1 MDSFNEK
8 YGNTDFGTLVEIA
21 ATLSSQTEP
30 ETAGPMLKATAKASP
45 SAASSSAAS
54 PSAASLLKELKKQ
67 RFLREQEETEAGA
80 EEQEW
85 EEDWEEE
92 EWEWDQEV
100 DQAWEEEGETA
111 PANVQVRPAQRQSAQ
126 QQPAQQQPAQ
136 QQPAQQ
142 QQQQQQQ
149 APLSEEE
156 AAAAADGL
164 RLYRVMEAAVR
175 ARAAEDASEEA
186 AAAYHMTESQA
197 AVQHNVKWRDRG
209 PRGPDAPQHWRGQ
222 SWRQTSGR
230 YSTRGGSRQAEF
242 ATIYRAKAKG
252 KGSEAKGKGSEAKG
266 KGSEGKS
273 KGPEGKGKGPDGQ
286 GKDPGGKSKG
296 KGSGGKS
303 KNKNPQSKG
312 KTGARSVAGPYP
324 PPHQRLMYL
333 LSQL

>member
-1 MDSFNEK
+1 M
-8 YGNTDFGTLVEIA
+8 
-21 ATLSSQTEP
+21 
-30 ETAGPMLKATAKASP
+30 
-45 SAASSSAAS
+45 
-54 PSAASLLKELKKQ
+54 
-67 RFLREQEETEAGA
+67 
-80 EEQEW
+80 
-85 EEDWEEE
+85 
-92 EWEWDQEV
+92 

-136 QQPAQQ
+136 QQPA
-142 QQQQQQQ
+142 QQQQQQ

-252 KGSEAKGKGSEAKG
+252 KGSE
-266 KGSEGKS
+266 GKS
-273 KGPEGKGKGPDGQ
+273 KGPEGQGKGPDGQ